1 MPLLLLIGLTFSTS
15 SAALNF
21 NLFSVSA
28 FYGKPDARCKVGYSM
43 LDLNTGLD
51 KSLNITS
58 QFDIDDD
65 DGFDTSCR
73 LGVGKLLDKINTEM
87 VGDSH
92 VLVSMT
98 EVYCKKR
105 MTIAVFYNDWSAYQK
120 CKYEFNEQMI
130 DELRYNNKVG
140 YNINVDRFIREK
152 GIEDTEYGDI

>member
-15 SAALNF
+15 SAALTF

-28 FYGKPDARCKVGYSM
+28 FYGKPDARCKIGYSM

-51 KSLNITS
+51 KSINITS

-73 LGVGKLLDKINTEM
+73 LGVGKLVDKINTEM
-87 VGDSH
+87 SSNSN
-92 VLVSMT
+92 VLVNMT

-105 MTIAVFYNDWSAYQK
+105 ITIAVIFQDWSTYQK
-120 CKYEFNEQMI
+120 CKYKYNEEMI
-130 DELRYNNKVG
+130 DELRYNNRVG
-140 YNINVDRFIREK
+140 YNINVNRFIREE
-152 GIEDTEYGDI
+152 GIKDSE